1 MINTKKII
9 RVIILLL
16 SILFMPSLVGCTP
29 AAAPV
34 QLSST
39 FEALLEESPTFE
51 LSSPSA
57 TLTIT
62 STNRDTVSP
71 SITYTTS
78 PTIDIEALLSELTI
92 DEARLQFAAIKRYC
106 QVPEEFTLSD
116 LDLACFFTGIEQGE
130 FRNFSSISQYDR
142 MRIEYALL
150 DSEIVP
156 EPFIEHTILAVY
168 QHEQDGDYSESD
180 PLFEVPLMIDEEQ
193 PDSFFGDL
201 DLIALARTRLIAF
214 HIVLQGY
221 GAIEY
226 RADQILFYVPD
237 RATAT
242 TSDNQQLENQI
253 VDTATN
259 PPPSTATKPPPTA
272 TQPPPTATQIPTPTQ
287 PLPPTATQPPPPTST
302 PLPTMP
308 PRPTPT
314 ATLKPG

>member
-9 RVIILLL
+9 CVITLWL
-16 SILFMPSLVGCTP
+16 SILFMPSLIGCTP
-29 AAAPV
+29 SAAPV
-34 QLSST
+34 QLSPT
-39 FEALLEESPTFE
+39 FEALLEESPTIE

-57 TLTIT
+57 THTIT
-62 STNRDTVSP
+62 STPRDTVSP
-71 SITYTTS
+71 SMTHTAS

-106 QVPEEFTLSD
+106 QVPEEFTLSK
-116 LDLACFFTGIEQGE
+116 LDLACFYTGIEQGE

-156 EPFIEHTILAVY
+156 EPFIEHTILAVF

-221 GAIEY
+221 GDIEY
-226 RADQILFYVPD
+226 RADQILFYVPG

-242 TSDNQQLENQI
+242 TSGNEQFENQSAN
-253 VDTATN
+253 TATN
-259 PPPSTATKPPPTA
+259 PPPPTATQPPPTA
-272 TQPPPTATQIPTPTQ
+272 TQPPPTATQIPTLTQ
-287 PLPPTATQPPPPTST
+287 TLPPTATQLPPPTST

-314 ATLKPG
+314 PTREFG